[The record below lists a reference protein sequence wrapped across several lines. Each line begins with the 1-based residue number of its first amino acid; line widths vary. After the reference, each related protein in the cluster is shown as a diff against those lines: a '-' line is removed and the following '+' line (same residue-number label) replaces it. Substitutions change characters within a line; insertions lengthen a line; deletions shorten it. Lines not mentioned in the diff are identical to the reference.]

1 MPRRASDDNFD
12 HEDPRVSIIDAN
24 RTRIEAAL
32 AYSGGTH
39 NFDDVKTA
47 IAESRMQ
54 LWPTANSCAVTEIV
68 EYARKKVLHVF
79 LAGGDMDEV
88 VGGIESVADW
98 GRAQGCHSM
107 TMSGRRGW
115 ERVLDKSGFRPVMI
129 VMEKDL

>member
-1 MPRRASDDNFD
+1 
-12 HEDPRVSIIDAN
+12 VSIIDAN
-24 RTRIEAAL
+24 RKHIEAAL
-32 AYSGGTH
+32 KYSGGTH
-39 NFDDVKTA
+39 NFDDVRAA
-47 IAESRMQ
+47 ILESRMQ

-88 VGGIESVADW
+88 VGGIEIVADW
-98 GRAQGCHSM
+98 GRAQGCQSM

-115 ERVLDKSGFRPVMI
+115 ERVLGKSGFRPVMI

>member
-1 MPRRASDDNFD
+1 M
-12 HEDPRVSIIDAN
+12 SIVDAN
-24 RTRIEAAL
+24 RKHIEAAL

-98 GRAQGCHSM
+98 GRAQGCQSM